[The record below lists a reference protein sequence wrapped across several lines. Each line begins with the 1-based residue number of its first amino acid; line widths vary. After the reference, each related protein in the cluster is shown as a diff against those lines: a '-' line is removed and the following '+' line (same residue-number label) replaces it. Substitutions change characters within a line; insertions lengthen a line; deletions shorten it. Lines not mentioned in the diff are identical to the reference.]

1 MISDEHPMLTVL
13 LAAAD
18 GRFPP
23 VDGEFTVLPAFAGG
37 LECSMAFTG
46 HALIATA
53 QPAEAVRAQRPDGFG
68 GSMAPGFLSW
78 LAGDGGW
85 IGVIDVTLVARGRG
99 GATLPERFDAGD
111 HPRVRLATSLR
122 QAVRV
127 YGDER
132 GLITLSAG
140 LAGRRELSVE
150 AAPHGQG
157 RGWGRSLL
165 TDALGLIPPEEPLF
179 AAVSPGNARSLRAL
193 LSVGFVPIGSEVI
206 LRPGRV
212 R

>member
-1 MISDEHPMLTVL
+1 MMPDHPLLTVL
-13 LAAAD
+13 LSAAD

-23 VDGEFTVLPAFAGG
+23 VDGGVTVMPALDGG
-37 LECSMAFTG
+37 LECSIAFTG
-46 HALIATA
+46 HGIVATA
-53 QPAEAVRAQRPDGFG
+53 RPAEAVRAQRPDGFG
-68 GSMAPGFLSW
+68 ASMAPALLSW
-78 LAGDGGW
+78 LAGEGGT
-85 IGVIDVTLVARGRG
+85 IGVLDATLVARGKAG
-99 GATLPERFDAGD
+99 GATLPERFDAAD
-111 HPRVRLATSLR
+111 HPRVRYATSLR

-150 AAPHGQG
+150 VAPQGQG

-165 TDALGLIPPEEPLF
+165 TDALGLVPPDEPVF
-179 AAVSPGNARSLRAL
+179 AAVSPGNARSLRAF

-206 LRPGRV
+206 IRPCGAG
-212 R
+212 